1 MLRIIAELLKTLL
14 SIVLS
19 MLVSVISF
27 HSDKYALFQA
37 FAKSRWL
44 CFYCF
49 PFKNSEA
56 LRFIFTAKTE
66 GAYDHRIVND
76 DVDVAYEKF
85 RGILC
90 AVSLLFLF
98 RVMCS

>member
-1 MLRIIAELLKTLL
+1 MLRIIEELLKALL

-19 MLVSVISF
+19 ILVFVISC
-27 HSDKYALFQA
+27 HSDKYAFFQA
-37 FAKSRWL
+37 FAKSHRL

-56 LRFIFTAKTE
+56 LRFVFTAKTE

-76 DVDVAYEKF
+76 DVEVAYEKF
-85 RGILC
+85 KGILC

-98 RVMCS
+98 